1 MAKDFKIGYSTVKK
15 IRQNEEE
22 VRKIALSNGNLN
34 RKRKRESP
42 NEEIGE
48 TLIAWFHQIRARNA
62 TINGPLMLEK
72 AKQLAIT
79 LGHQDFE
86 PAHGWLE
93 RLKSRHNIKFIKVEG
108 ERAAADQAGAKNWI
122 NNVLPGLIEDYDPND
137 VFNADETGLLYKA
150 APSDTLAV
158 AGSHPTGGK
167 TPKDRMTVLFLCNFT
182 GTEKKAYAIGKFKNH
197 VVSRKLDPRCRTTAA
212 RTRG

>member
-1 MAKDFKIGYSTVKK
+1 MVKK

-22 VRKIALSNGNLN
+22 IRKIALNNGNLN

-48 TLIAWFHQIRARNA
+48 ALIAWFHQMRAQNA

-72 AKQLAIT
+72 AKQLSIT

-86 PAHGWLE
+86 PSHGWLE
-93 RLKSRHNIKFIKVEG
+93 RLKSRDNIKFIKVSD
-108 ERAAADQAGAKNWI
+108 ERAAADQAGAENWI
-122 NNVLPGLIEDYDPND
+122 NNVLPVVIEDYDLND
-137 VFNADETGLLYKA
+137 VFNADETGLYYKA
-150 APSDTLAV
+150 APSGTLAV

-167 TPKDRMTVLFLCNFT
+167 TPKDRVTVPFFVQFYGN
-182 GTEKKAYAIGKFKNH
+182 
-197 VVSRKLDPRCRTTAA
+197 RKEGIRN
-212 RTRG
+212 